1 MRPDAKLTESPS
13 NREMGREQRE
23 NQKWPEREA
32 EKEMEAE
39 EASSQQPKRSKEHF
53 IHKNQGCS
61 LWSQLRNA
69 KEDRWE
75 GEIMIHPLT
84 LPSPSETFYP
94 APSLGDAALRPAI
107 RISIQPHCPPAQGP
121 WSPNL
126 RDPGNEF

>member
-39 EASSQQPKRSKEHF
+39 EASNRLPKRSKEHF

-61 LWSQLRNA
+61 LWSQLRDA

-75 GEIMIHPLT
+75 GEITIHSPP
-84 LPSPSETFYP
+84 PSSPILQKHFTP
-94 APSLGDAALRPAI
+94 
-107 RISIQPHCPPAQGP
+107 PPA
-121 WSPNL
+121 
-126 RDPGNEF
+126 